1 MRDGIHL
8 NLLQGQ
14 TQDFHEAFYDVV
26 GRHAQA
32 FDSMKIA
39 SNDANILYSEPSKF
53 SMITLG
59 QDELKVLL
67 SVL

>member
-1 MRDGIHL
+1 MVYTYIYFKDK
-8 NLLQGQ
+8 
-14 TQDFHEAFYDVV
+14 QDFHEALYV
-26 GRHAQA
+26 GRLAQA
-32 FDSMKIA
+32 FDSIKIV

-67 SVL
+67 SVYCELYP